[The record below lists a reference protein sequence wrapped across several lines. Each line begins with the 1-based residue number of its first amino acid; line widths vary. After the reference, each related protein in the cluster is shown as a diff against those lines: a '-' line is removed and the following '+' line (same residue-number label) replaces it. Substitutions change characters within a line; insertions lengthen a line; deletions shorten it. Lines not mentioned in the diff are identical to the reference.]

1 MAALETVM
9 RIRLLLLAA
18 VLSAS
23 PLAGTRAQQ
32 GPKVLLLYDMEGVTD
47 AIGPQDVGMGSQT
60 YPATRESLTEDV
72 NAAIRG
78 LFKAGAREI
87 VLTDGHGSGNPD
99 PDYLLDKLPQGTRF
113 DIRTAPYDPY
123 IEAMDDSFDAMV
135 AVAMH
140 GKAGGKAFLAHTYY
154 GHTRWVMAG
163 HDMNESMLVAASAA
177 RFDIPLILVTGDDVL
192 REEVR
197 AFSPATEYV
206 TVKKA
211 VSGSS
216 AESRPRAEVSR
227 DIEAAA
233 ERALRNMKNIRPW
246 KPAGIAKPFEN
257 QFSYVLPE
265 QAAVASMFPHAEPV
279 NNKTVKVVAPH
290 FMDAYLAFR
299 ALATFTG
306 LASQRMLVSS
316 IRELEGGRD
325 LISKA
330 EARMPTREQRTFAPT
345 ASTLDRDAIGPGRHG
360 YR

>member
-1 MAALETVM
+1 
-9 RIRLLLLAA
+9 
-18 VLSAS
+18 
-23 PLAGTRAQQ
+23 
-32 GPKVLLLYDMEGVTD
+32 MEGVTD
-47 AIGPQDVGMGSQT
+47 ATSPQDVGMGSQS

-87 VLTDGHGSGNPD
+87 VLTDGHGSGNSD
-99 PDYLLDKLPQGTRF
+99 PDYLLEKLPQGTRF

-140 GKAGGKAFLAHTYY
+140 GKAGGRGFLAHTYY

-192 REEVR
+192 REEVK

-211 VSGSS
+211 VSRSS

-233 ERALRNMKNIRPW
+233 ERALRNMKNIMPW
-246 KPAGIAKPFEN
+246 KPAEIAKPFEN
-257 QFSYVLPE
+257 QFSYHLPE

-279 NNKTVKVVAPH
+279 NDKTVKVVAPH

-306 LASQRMLVSS
+306 LASQQMLVSS
-316 IRELEGGRD
+316 IREQDGGRD

-345 ASTLDRDAIGPGRHG
+345 ASTLDPGAIGPGRHG
-360 YR
+360 YK

>member
-9 RIRLLLLAA
+9 RIRLLLLAV

-23 PLAGTRAQQ
+23 PLASTRVQQ

-47 AIGPQDVGMGSQT
+47 AIAPQAVEMGSQT

-99 PDYLLDKLPQGTRF
+99 PDYLLDRLPQGTRF

-123 IEAMDDSFDAMV
+123 IDAMDDSFDAMV
-135 AVAMH
+135 AVAQ
-140 GKAGGKAFLAHTYY
+140 
-154 GHTRWVMAG
+154 
-163 HDMNESMLVAASAA
+163 
-177 RFDIPLILVTGDDVL
+177 
-192 REEVR
+192 
-197 AFSPATEYV
+197 
-206 TVKKA
+206 
-211 VSGSS
+211 
-216 AESRPRAEVSR
+216 R

-233 ERALRNMKNIRPW
+233 ERALRNLKNIRPW
-246 KPAGIAKPFEN
+246 KPAEIAKPFEN
-257 QFSYVLPE
+257 QFGYVLPE

-279 NNKTVKVVAPH
+279 NNKTVKVVAPT

-330 EARMPTREQRTFAPT
+330 EARMLTRQQRTFAPT
-345 ASTLDRDAIGPGRHG
+345 ASTLDRGAIGPGRHG

>member
-1 MAALETVM
+1 M
-9 RIRLLLLAA
+9 RIRLLILAA
-18 VLSAS
+18 VFLAA

-47 AIGPQDVGMGSQT
+47 ATGPQDVGMGSGT

-78 LFKAGAREI
+78 LFKAGAREV

-99 PDYLLDKLPQGTRF
+99 PDYLLEKLPQGARF

-123 IEAMDDSFDAMV
+123 IEAMEGSFDAMV

-140 GKAGGKAFLAHTYY
+140 GKAGGKAFLAHTYF

-206 TVKKA
+206 MVKKA

-216 AESRPRAEVSR
+216 AEPRPRAAVSR
-227 DIEAAA
+227 DIESAA
-233 ERALRNMKNIRPW
+233 ERALRNMKNVRPW
-246 KPAGIAKPFEN
+246 KPAEIAKPFEN
-257 QFSYVLPE
+257 QFSYHLRE

-279 NNKTVKVVAPH
+279 NDKTVKVVAPH

-299 ALATFTG
+299 ALAVFTG
-306 LASQRMLVSS
+306 LAGQRMLVSS
-316 IRELEGGRD
+316 IRDLEGGRG

-330 EARMPTREQRTFAPT
+330 EALMPTRELRTFAST
-345 ASTLDRDAIGPGRHG
+345 ASTLEPGTIGPGRHG